1 MTGMPTC
8 ELSPR
13 PRELWVTER
22 LNLKPCRSHQMTK
35 EMTITLQTNVID
47 LFDKKKEKSNILR
60 ALVSYFK
67 QKLNLT
73 HCLLPKHAS
82 RKQ

>member
-1 MTGMPTC
+1 
-8 ELSPR
+8 
-13 PRELWVTER
+13 
-22 LNLKPCRSHQMTK
+22 MTK

-67 QKLNLT
+67 QKLNLS